1 MFQESF
7 FVLEVSSTTARAR
20 YAHEGSYLNREGAER
35 FAQQRRDTR
44 VLLGSTLSS
53 TFQVLSASEVN
64 ARYNGGMSVGLYGY
78 ELSHLAD
85 FA

>member
-1 MFQESF
+1 MSQESF

-20 YAHEGSYLNREGAER
+20 YAHDGSYLNRESAER
-35 FAQQRRDTR
+35 WAQVCRDAR
-44 VLLGSTLSS
+44 VLSGSALKS
-53 TFQVLSASEVN
+53 TFEVLSASEVN

-78 ELSHLAD
+78 YSHIAD